1 PLPLLPIQILFVN
14 LVTDGL
20 PAIALG
26 IDPPEPDVMRRPPR
40 RPDEGVFARRL
51 GIKILGRGTLIGLG
65 TLTAFLIAFFT
76 LPGTPGVA
84 PLDDPAVL
92 SPARTMALAPL
103 VCAQLIHVFDC
114 RSERRAIWET
124 PLSSNPWLVA
134 AVASSVTALLL
145 AIYWP
150 PLAAIFGTA
159 PLQAWQ
165 WLVVLLLASAGELL
179 VAIRRLILFGRPVR
193 LRAHV
198 EEEA

>member
-1 PLPLLPIQILFVN
+1 
-14 LVTDGL
+14 
-20 PAIALG
+20 
-26 IDPPEPDVMRRPPR
+26 
-40 RPDEGVFARRL
+40 
-51 GIKILGRGTLIGLG
+51 
-65 TLTAFLIAFFT
+65 
-76 LPGTPGVA
+76 
-84 PLDDPAVL
+84 
-92 SPARTMALAPL
+92 
-103 VCAQLIHVFDC
+103 VFDC

-150 PLAAIFGTA
+150 PLAAIFETA